1 MAGNLNDRQ
10 LLDLAAGLAWQAAEL
25 ILGIRARG
33 FSTTRKPD
41 ASPVTEADQA
51 AEALIADGLRRASPL
66 IPVVAEEEISAGHVP
81 RASGTYWLVD
91 PLDGTR
97 DFCALRDSF
106 CVNIGLVRDGAP
118 VLGAVALPASAEL
131 FTGIIGVGAWKQDG
145 AGTHAIHVRRP
156 PALGLTVLA
165 SRKFEDDPQL
175 RDFLRDQNVGSVTHL
190 GSAIKVCRVAEGA
203 ADLYARFGRTME
215 WDTAGP
221 HAVLLAAGGHVRTV
235 HGDILRYGKPG
246 WANPGFICTGAS

>member
-1 MAGNLNDRQ
+1 MDLAAENRL

-41 ASPVTEADQA
+41 ASPVTEADHA
-51 AEALIADGLRRASPL
+51 AEALITAGLRRGSPL
-66 IPVVAEEEISAGHVP
+66 ISVVAEEEVSGGHIPRPSSA
-81 RASGTYWLVD
+81 YWLVD

-97 DFCALRDSF
+97 DFAALRDSF

-131 FTGIIGVGAWKQDG
+131 FTGIVGVGAWKRDA
-145 AGTHAIHVRRP
+145 AGTHAIRVRTP
-156 PALGLTVLA
+156 PATGLAVLS
-165 SRKFEDDPQL
+165 SRRSEDDPRL
-175 RDFLRDQNVGSVTHL
+175 RDFLRGLNVASVTQL
-190 GSAIKVCRVAEGA
+190 GSAMKWCRVAEGA
-203 ADLYARFGRTME
+203 ADLYALFGRTME

-221 HAVLLAAGGHVRTV
+221 HAVLLAAGGAVRTA
-235 HGDILRYGKPG
+235 HGDKLRYGKPG
-246 WANPGFICTGAS
+246 WANPGFICSGA